1 MCYVSQNRA
10 GQREKESALRIRRI
24 HSESVPERS
33 LSAFP
38 ADVLVEAD
46 EMEREEAEMSDD
58 DVMFYIAL
66 FLAVFFTFTI
76 SLLLC
81 WE

>member
-1 MCYVSQNRA
+1 MRYVSQNRA
-10 GQREKESALRIRRI
+10 GQREEESALRIRRI
-24 HSESVPERS
+24 HSEPVPERS

-76 SLLLC
+76 SQLLC